1 MTQKN
6 TKTFMHTLSRFAGG
20 VVSLF
25 SGVKAEVKRD
35 VKERVDMA
43 VDRLDLVKRDE
54 FDRLKA
60 TVQKSAPV
68 KKATKKAKAAKPAAK
83 KAAPAKA
90 SKAAPKAVKK
100 PAAKQATAKKPAAKK
115 PTSKSPT
122 KKA

>member
-1 MTQKN
+1 
-6 TKTFMHTLSRFAGG
+6 MHTLSRFAGG

-35 VKERVDMA
+35 VKERIDTA

-60 TVQKSAPV
+60 SVQKEP
-68 KKATKKAKAAKPAAK
+68 ATKKPAPKAKTAKAKPAAK
-83 KAAPAKA
+83 KTATAKKAP
-90 SKAAPKAVKK
+90 
-100 PAAKQATAKKPAAKK
+100 AKKPAAKK
-115 PTSKSPT
+115 APAKKSAPKSG